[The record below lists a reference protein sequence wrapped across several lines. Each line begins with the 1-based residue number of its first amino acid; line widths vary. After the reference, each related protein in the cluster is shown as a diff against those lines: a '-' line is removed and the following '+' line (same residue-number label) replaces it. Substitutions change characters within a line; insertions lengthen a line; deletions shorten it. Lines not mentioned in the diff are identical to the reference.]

1 MQTGARPVNERGVF
15 VTGGASGIGLA
26 AARQLAA
33 DGWAVAV
40 ADRDAAGLERAEAEL
55 AEWGERV
62 VRLTLDVTDEAAVAA
77 AMAQAAERIGPLRG
91 VVNSAGIAQN
101 KPFDEI
107 TAAEFRRILDVNV
120 VGSFLVARAAVA
132 AMRATG
138 GGAIVNIASISG
150 MRGNLGRTAYGA
162 SKGGVITMTQVMAV
176 ELARDGIRVNAVS
189 PGPVDTPMVRALHPP
204 EYRGASSAGCRSAVM
219 PGPRKSRPSSPSSS
233 TTSARATSPAR
244 SSASTAASSPP
255 A

>member
-1 MQTGARPVNERGVF
+1 MR
-15 VTGGASGIGLA
+15 LA
-26 AARQLAA
+26 
-33 DGWAVAV
+33 
-40 ADRDAAGLERAEAEL
+40 
-55 AEWGERV
+55 
-62 VRLTLDVTDEAAVAA
+62 LDVTDEAAVAA

-204 EYRGASSAGCRSAVM
+204 ESAAPSSAGCRS
-219 PGPRKSRPSSPSSS
+219 PLCPPEEI
-233 TTSARATSPAR
+233 ATVIAFLLDDER
-244 SSASTAASSPP
+244 SSYITGQILGVDGGFLAAG
-255 A
+255 

>member
-1 MQTGARPVNERGVF
+1 MQAGARPVNERGVF

-33 DGWAVAV
+33 DGWSVAL

-55 AEWGERV
+55 ADWGERV
-62 VRLTLDVTDEAAVAA
+62 VRLALDVTDEAAVAA
-77 AMAQAAERIGPLRG
+77 AVVEAAARIGPLKG